1 MYRQIEM
8 LFYFTFSIDQID
20 MWDSLVIVA
29 NQKLEDLM
37 KRSSI
42 YLNKMNVLTM
52 LKMAFWLQNMTITC
66 RHK

>member
-37 KRSSI
+37 KRSSM

>member
-8 LFYFTFSIDQID
+8 TFYFTFSIDQID

-37 KRSSI
+37 KRSSM

>member
-20 MWDSLVIVA
+20 MWDSLVMVE

-37 KRSSI
+37 KRSSM